1 MVVTW
6 LSSHKTVCGA
16 GKGGQAEIGIHN
28 AVCKTKNGVL
38 PTGAVPVAAEDGTVV
53 CTEPC
58 GKSGDAVPPQAKDR
72 CQSERDGVS
81 APIFLVKPT

>member
-16 GKGGQAEIGIHN
+16 GKDGREEIGIHN
-28 AVCKTKNGVL
+28 AVCKTRNGVL

-53 CTEPC
+53 CTEAC
-58 GKSGDAVPPQAKDR
+58 GKDIYDVPPQAKDR
-72 CQSERDGVS
+72 CQSERDGVP
-81 APIFLVKPT
+81 APLFLVKAT